1 MGMADVP
8 NIAPPIR
15 DELERMV
22 VRLLEIAGR
31 CGDRAFQHEL
41 MELSDDLARIIDEIG
56 E

>member
-1 MGMADVP
+1 MADVP

-22 VRLLEIAGR
+22 VRLLEVADR
-31 CGDRAFQHEL
+31 CGDHVIQHEL
-41 MELSDDLARIIDEIG
+41 MKLSDEVARIIDIMG